1 MCFQSISSYLSACRF
16 YQISAGLPDPSLS
29 CLPQLLYVLK
39 GVRRTSSSPRRCRLP
54 VTPELLLAVR
64 GVWARGSWN
73 FDRVMLWAAFCL
85 GFFAFLR
92 SGEFTCPS
100 LEKFDP
106 TSMLGVEDVCIDSHV
121 NPRCM
126 TIRLKRSKCDPF
138 GAGVLVHVG
147 RTFQP
152 LCPVAAV
159 LSFLAIRPPTPGPL
173 FMFAEGAPLSRG
185 RLVAALT
192 EALTSA
198 GFDSSQYKGHSFRIG
213 AATAAARAGLSDSLI
228 QTLGRWKSS
237 AFMAYIRTPK
247 ESLCAASVSLA
258 S

>member
-1 MCFQSISSYLSACRF
+1 MHVVF
-16 YQISAGLPDPSLS
+16 YQIAAGLPDPSIS
-29 CLPQLLYVLK
+29 SLPQLLYVLK
-39 GVRRTSSSPRRCRLP
+39 GVCRISSAPRRCRLP

-64 GVWARGSWN
+64 GVWSRDSWS
-73 FDRVMLWAAFCL
+73 FDWVMLWAVFCL

-92 SGEFTCPS
+92 AGEFTCPS
-100 LEKFDP
+100 LEKFGP
-106 TSMLGVEDVCIDSHV
+106 SSMLGVDDVCIDSHA
-121 NPRCM
+121 NPQCL
-126 TIRLKRSKCDPF
+126 TVRLKRSKCDPF
-138 GAGVLVHVG
+138 GAGILVHVG

-159 LSFLAIRPPTPGPL
+159 LSFLVIRPSTPGPL
-173 FMFAEGAPLSRG
+173 FIFADGAPLSRG

-198 GFDSSQYKGHSFRIG
+198 GFDSSQYSGHSFRIG
-213 AATAAARAGLSDSLI
+213 APTAAARAGLSDSLI

-237 AFMAYIRTPK
+237 AFTAYIRTSK